1 MVLHA
6 CSVPSPMQSGIFH
19 QGQCCFLSS
28 VYIICMRFWK
38 DFQRAVSPTTVVTPP
53 GHQSSKTHWYNDSTV
68 SGVQFLQGWK
78 LLQAQ
83 ALPGHCLGYFESC
96 VLISRGPDT
105 KMWSPAYSICV
116 HRHICSIQPLLSK
129 ALLSQLKVVDAPNLA
144 LLHERKTKC
153 IYASNLLALFPKIHR
168 FSLTCQNLKIC
179 ALQGFD
185 LYIFHQYE
193 PLIDYLE
200 T

>member
-1 MVLHA
+1 M
-6 CSVPSPMQSGIFH
+6 
-19 QGQCCFLSS
+19 
-28 VYIICMRFWK
+28 
-38 DFQRAVSPTTVVTPP
+38 
-53 GHQSSKTHWYNDSTV
+53 
-68 SGVQFLQGWK
+68 
-78 LLQAQ
+78 
-83 ALPGHCLGYFESC
+83 
-96 VLISRGPDT
+96 
-105 KMWSPAYSICV
+105 
-116 HRHICSIQPLLSK
+116 SIQPLLSK
-129 ALLSQLKVVDAPNLA
+129 ALLSQLKVVDAPNLS

-168 FSLTCQNLKIC
+168 FSLTCQNLKIR